1 MSSGRRSCHVA
12 LSMLRPVVL
21 TLCLLTSVVQPV
33 AATAPAVD
41 GQVAPAASFDAGYL
55 QQGTVN
61 GTDGDGAA
69 GTTAQA
75 TTASG
80 NESSASSGGIVGTIT
95 GFAGGI
101 VGFVGG
107 ILGAIL
113 SFFVDNI
120 IGQAIIG
127 LTLGILIGLKLLAI
141 YIERFEE

>member
-1 MSSGRRSCHVA
+1 
-12 LSMLRPVVL
+12 MLRPVVL

-41 GQVAPAASFDAGYL
+41 GQAAPAAGLDAPYL

-61 GTDGDGAA
+61 GTDGDGAT
-69 GTTAQA
+69 GTAA
-75 TTASG
+75 ETTTG
-80 NESSASSGGIVGTIT
+80 NESSASTGGIVGTIT
-95 GFAGGI
+95 GFVGGI

-141 YIERFEE
+141 YIERYEE